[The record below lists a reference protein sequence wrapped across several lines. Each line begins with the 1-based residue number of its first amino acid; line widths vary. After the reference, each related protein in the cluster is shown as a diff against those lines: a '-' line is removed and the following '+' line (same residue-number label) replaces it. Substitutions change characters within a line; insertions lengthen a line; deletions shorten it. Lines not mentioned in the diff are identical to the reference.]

1 MKERLLT
8 MMTILAIL
16 AIILVV
22 SCGGSGSGK
31 DAPDDPYDSSGTA
44 SSSVDKYWA
53 DGYTGK
59 LGIQLGKLPA
69 SSPKDGEPR
78 MYLGGDLL
86 YVTGVNCYNLFVQ
99 CHESDNMN
107 TDLMEKTVQVLSEEK
122 VPIVRFSCSPYYSS
136 QMHFYIDQKEKYL
149 SNLSKLADLCD
160 ENHILLM
167 PSIFWNTACI
177 PEYFGEDLAAW
188 GKTDSKTYAFMVS
201 YTTEIVNVLKKHK
214 CLAAWEFGNEFNLQA
229 DIASEGY
236 PEISAA
242 AISAAYEGFA
252 RTVRNLDDQGRIICS
267 GNSVMRN
274 AQWHRAKQGNWTN
287 DSYDQY
293 EEITG
298 VFTPSP
304 MNGMSEHIYEEPR
317 VFSDKGSVNLTYQL
331 MNAKNVAA
339 SLGKVYYIG
348 EFTGPKTAS
357 GDSSMVKKHYI
368 AQYAQ
373 KIQLSLIWNYAYDG
387 DVEWS
392 FKAGTEYG
400 DMAFGLMRRYNELF
414 KKMKPE

>member
-1 MKERLLT
+1 MQKKLFA
-8 MMTILAIL
+8 MMSSLAVLAIT
-16 AIILVV
+16 LVV
-22 SCGGSGSGK
+22 SCGGSGGGK
-31 DAPDDPYDSSGTA
+31 DDPDDSGGTTLSA
-44 SSSVDKYWA
+44 VEKYWSEDYA
-53 DGYTGK
+53 GK
-59 LGIQLGKLPA
+59 QGIQLGTLPS
-69 SSPKDGEPR
+69 SSPNAGKPR
-78 MYLGGDLL
+78 MYLGGTLL

-107 TDLMEKTVQVLSEEK
+107 TDLMTKTVHVLSGEK

-136 QMHFYIDQKEKYL
+136 QMHFYVDQKEKYL

-160 ENHILLM
+160 EKHILLI
-167 PSIFWNTACI
+167 PSIFWNSACV

-201 YTTEIVNVLKKHK
+201 YTTDIVNVLKNHK

-242 AISAAYEGFA
+242 AISTAYEGFA
-252 RTVRNLDDQGRIICS
+252 QTVQSLDSQGRIICS
-267 GNSVMRN
+267 GNSIMRN
-274 AQWHRAKQGNWTN
+274 AQWHRANQGNWTN

-298 VFTPSP
+298 VFTPSS
-304 MNGMSEHIYEEPR
+304 MNGMSEHIYEDPR

-331 MNAKNVAA
+331 IYAKNVAA

-348 EFTGPKTAS
+348 EFTGPKTAN
-357 GDSSMVKKHYI
+357 GDSAMVKKHYN

-373 KIQLSLIWNYAYDG
+373 KIQLSLIWNYAYNG
-387 DVEWS
+387 DIEWS
-392 FKAGTEYG
+392 FKAGDKYG
-400 DMAFGLMRRYNELF
+400 DMAFGLMRRYNEIF
-414 KKMKPE
+414 NKMKPE